1 MEFSE
6 ATSTEIDLYTTGSC
20 HVLALAIHEITGW
33 KMLVILDDGEPH
45 WIDPDDE
52 DNYIASVCHVFC
64 IDDNE
69 MAWDIRGRR
78 PLADVQNEMESWLH
92 IQFYSEDTLASAA
105 ELIQIYVDDENDLE
119 FDRPLAPYTDMEL
132 EDAKIIAQ
140 GLLNQFNTT
149 PALK

>member
-1 MEFSE
+1 
-6 ATSTEIDLYTTGSC
+6 
-20 HVLALAIHEITGW
+20 
-33 KMLVILDDGEPH
+33 
-45 WIDPDDE
+45 
-52 DNYIASVCHVFC
+52 
-64 IDDNE
+64 
-69 MAWDIRGRR
+69 
-78 PLADVQNEMESWLH
+78 
-92 IQFYSEDTLASAA
+92 LASAA

>member
-1 MEFSE
+1 MEFSD

-33 KMLVILDDGEPH
+33 KMLVIIDDGEPY
-45 WIDPDDE
+45 WIDPDDA

-64 IDDNE
+64 VDDDE

-78 PLADVQNEMESWLH
+78 PLTDVQNEMENWLH
-92 IQFYSEDTLASAA
+92 IQSYSEGELASAA
-105 ELIQIYVDDENDLE
+105 ELIEFYVDDDNDLE
-119 FDRPLAPYTDMEL
+119 VERPLATYTDMEL

-140 GLLNQFNTT
+140 RLLNQLNTT
-149 PALK
+149 PAPK

>member
-1 MEFSE
+1 
-6 ATSTEIDLYTTGSC
+6 
-20 HVLALAIHEITGW
+20 
-33 KMLVILDDGEPH
+33 
-45 WIDPDDE
+45 
-52 DNYIASVCHVFC
+52 
-64 IDDNE
+64 
-69 MAWDIRGRR
+69 
-78 PLADVQNEMESWLH
+78 MESWLH